1 MHSGQDAPRSMMQAA
16 SRANVPR
23 NLSRFRR
30 WAKGLVEAVTVYKK
44 TEITIQTDRLLII
57 RRRRSTPVWCRECG
71 REVEMVEFSQAAA
84 ITGKSQALQPD
95 SAKSYGW
102 HVCEDQNGLPLI
114 CLESLLKSR

>member
-1 MHSGQDAPRSMMQAA
+1 M
-16 SRANVPR
+16 
-23 NLSRFRR
+23 
-30 WAKGLVEAVTVYKK
+30 EAVTVYKK